1 MLSHQ
6 RFDPRTA
13 LETQYRERI
22 KDILNTF
29 ASRVSNHI
37 GPEHAQ
43 GDGKAEEHEEQ
54 EAALAA
60 AAAGRGSSMGK
71 TYKSQYTVRFLT
83 RQCPDCACC
92 CQHERERAHL
102 FYS

>member
-29 ASRVSNHI
+29 ASRVSNHL

-54 EAALAA
+54 EAAAAA
-60 AAAGRGSSMGK
+60 AAAGRGSAMGK
-71 TYKSQYTVRFLT
+71 TYKSQYTVRLSP
-83 RQCPDCACC
+83 RGMRVCVEGACWC
-92 CQHERERAHL
+92 C
-102 FYS
+102 